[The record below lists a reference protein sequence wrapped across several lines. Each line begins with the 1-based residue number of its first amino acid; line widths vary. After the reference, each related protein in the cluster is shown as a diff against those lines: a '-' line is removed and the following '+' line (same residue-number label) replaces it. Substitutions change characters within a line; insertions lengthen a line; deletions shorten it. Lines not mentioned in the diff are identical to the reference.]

1 MEENRWEISKIG
13 LINYWW
19 YDEEVFEFSK
29 GRMILRGT
37 NGSGKSVTM
46 QSFIP
51 LLLDG
56 KKTPERL
63 DPFGNKSRKIEDY
76 VLGYGDNIKEENTS
90 YLYMEFFKKETQNYV
105 TVGIGL
111 SAKKGQGVK
120 FWGFVIK
127 DGRRV
132 GKDFLLY
139 KELDNKILLTKQ
151 ELKNK
156 IGEGGQVVETQK
168 EYMQLVN
175 DNIFG
180 FETLEEYDEFIKLLI
195 EIRTPKL
202 SDGKNFK
209 PSIVTEIISN
219 SLRALSDEDLRP
231 VAESIENMNKTK
243 EQLETL
249 KNSQKAINNIQK
261 YYRDYNECV
270 LYEKAKRYINTNQ
283 ELKKQEVEERSLR
296 DSVKKSQEDIQK
308 YKEQI
313 EEIGTKI
320 KTNKFQLDE
329 LRKDERFNL
338 QKELTET
345 ENNIKANESELA
357 DKNRNIES
365 KGQEERQKDKAIRE
379 EQMRLE
385 MEQDEFKEI
394 EEEVSKKAKEIQYDE
409 YQFRIDDI
417 KNALNKRYN
426 YDSFNN
432 DVKRYI
438 DKIETSKKALEKAH
452 NFELDY
458 DKSLEELD
466 KKRKELNLKNQE
478 VTKSR
483 LELNDAKEKMI
494 ENMYVWERE
503 NTLLKIDDED
513 KAMVAQKI
521 QIYGETANFDSIL
534 EKLRVPYEKL
544 NSKILRQKV
553 QEESIKAEAEN
564 KIEELKQQI
573 EEWKNAKQAEPER
586 SKRIQKN
593 REKLTGLGIDYI
605 PFYNA
610 VDFKRDVSEDI
621 KNTIELALLDMG
633 ILDALIVSNNSLQK
647 IKGLGKEFE
656 DKYLDPRVP
665 KIGSSLLD
673 ILEITKP
680 ENSSI
685 TVEEISNILSNISLD
700 ENTEGTYVDDEGNY
714 KIGLI
719 SGKVNKNEEAKYIGR
734 EAKRRYKEKMI
745 QELQT
750 QIEVEKGIIEEQ
762 QSKIQKIEEDIGVL
776 KEEYN
781 NFPSKDEME
790 TCYHTLVKLID
801 ILQSIQEQEKSKERE
816 AEEKQ
821 KLLKQAKEEVEI
833 ATKGIYFTKTLQVF
847 ENNLEI
853 AKDFRE
859 ELFKME
865 QSHSNISSIYEKMEI
880 LKDNLEKIRDD
891 LDNLRYE
898 ASKMGIKKRELEEKK
913 RAIEEIMGQ
922 DFTELQQKMQECLRL
937 EGVLPSEERV
947 VRDAKSRLE
956 NQLENDNKRL
966 LGIEEIVKELMAK
979 NKILQEIFEEE
990 LNLKYVIEEP
1000 IETQRQAR
1008 NILSQY
1014 SKFEKAGKTLSD
1026 YFSILVSKYTENSE
1040 NLIEYS
1046 IAIDELYQQT
1056 DVDISETD
1064 LSLVYATRNRMDIT
1078 GFTKGRK
1085 VNLIALSKDIEE
1097 TIEETQSLIEEDD
1110 RKLFEDILTNTVGR
1124 KIRDRIYHSKE
1135 WVKNMNDL
1143 METLNTSSGLSFSLK
1158 WKPKAATDET
1168 EVDTAELVNILNADS
1183 KILKQEEITKI
1194 ANHFRSKFAKAEEK
1208 SKEKGNII
1216 PFYNIMKET
1225 LDYRNWFEFEFLFK
1239 QGNNVKKTLTNNAFY
1254 KLSGG
1259 EKAMAMYIPLFAA
1272 VYARYESAKND
1283 CPRIISLDEAF
1294 AGVDD
1299 NNIRDMFR
1307 ILTKLD
1313 LEYIINSQVLWGEYD
1328 TIPSLAI
1335 NELVSDPSSQI
1346 VSVIRYRW
1354 DGNKR
1359 ELVI

>member
-19 YDEEVFEFSK
+19 YDEEEFEFSN

-90 YLYMEFFKKETQNYV
+90 YLYMEFFKKETQNYI
-105 TVGIGL
+105 TVGMGL
-111 SAKKGQGVK
+111 SAKRGQGVK

-139 KELDNKILLTKQ
+139 KELDNKIPLTKQ

-219 SLRALSDEDLRP
+219 SLRPLSDEDLRP

-243 EQLETL
+243 EQLESL
-249 KNSQKAINNIQK
+249 KNSKRAINNIQK
-261 YYRDYNECV
+261 YYRDYNECA
-270 LYEKAKRYINTNQ
+270 LYEKAKRYISTNQ
-283 ELKKQEVEERSLR
+283 ELKKQENEEQTLKSAVE
-296 DSVKKSQEDIQK
+296 KSQEDIQK
-308 YKEQI
+308 YGEQI
-313 EEIGTKI
+313 QEIETKI

-345 ENNIKANESELA
+345 ENDIKTKETELA
-357 DKNRNIES
+357 EKNRNIES
-365 KGQEERQKDKAIRE
+365 KRQEEHQKENAIRE
-379 EQMRLE
+379 EHTNLE
-385 MEQDEFKEI
+385 MEEDNFKKI
-394 EEEVSKKAKEIQYDE
+394 EEEVSEKAKEIQYDE

-417 KNALNKRYN
+417 KKDLNKRYN

-438 DKIETSKKALEKAH
+438 EKIETGKKSLEKAH
-452 NFELDY
+452 NLELDY

-466 KKRKELNLKNQE
+466 KKRKDLSQKNQE
-478 VTKSR
+478 VTKNR
-483 LELNDAKEKMI
+483 LELNETKEKMI

-503 NTLLKIDDED
+503 NNLLKIENED
-513 KAMVAQKI
+513 KAIIAQKI
-521 QIYGETANFDSIL
+521 QTYGENANFDDIL
-534 EKLRVPYEKL
+534 EKVRVPYDKI
-544 NSKILRQKV
+544 NSEILTQKV
-553 QEESIKAEAEN
+553 KEENVKTEAEN
-564 KIEELKQQI
+564 KIEELKEQI
-573 EEWKNAKQAEPER
+573 EEWKNTKEAEPER
-586 SKRIQKN
+586 NQRIQQN
-593 REKLTGLGIDYI
+593 REKLTELGIDYI

-610 VDFKRDVSEDI
+610 VDFKREI
-621 KNTIELALLDMG
+621 PEETRNMIELALADMG
-633 ILDALIVSNNSLQK
+633 ILDALIVSDKSLQK
-647 IKGLGKEFE
+647 IKSLGKEFE
-656 DKYLDPRVP
+656 DKYLISKAPR
-665 KIGSSLLD
+665 IGSSLLD
-673 ILEITKP
+673 ILEIAKP

-700 ENTEGTYVDDEGNY
+700 ENFEGTYVDDEGNY

-719 SGKVNKNEEAKYIGR
+719 KGKVSKNEDAKYIGR
-734 EAKRRYKEKMI
+734 ESKRRYKEKMI
-745 QELQT
+745 QELQI
-750 QIEVEKGIIEEQ
+750 QIEEQ
-762 QSKIQKIEEDIGVL
+762 KVITEEQENKIQKIEESLEVL

-781 NFPSKDEME
+781 KFPSKDEME
-790 TCYHTLVKLID
+790 TCYHRLIKQID
-801 ILQSIQEQEKSKERE
+801 ILQSMQEQERAKEQE
-816 AEEKQ
+816 TEEKQ
-821 KLLKQAKEEVEI
+821 KLLKQAKEEVENS
-833 ATKGIYFTKTLQVF
+833 TKGIYFTKTLQVF

-865 QSHSNISSIYEKMEI
+865 QIHNNISSKYEKLE
-880 LKDNLEKIRDD
+880 LLQDSLEKIRDD

-898 ASKMGIKKRELEEKK
+898 SSKMEIKKKELEEKK
-913 RAIEEIMGQ
+913 KAIEEMMGQ
-922 DFTELQQKMQECLRL
+922 DFTELQQKMQECLGL
-937 EGVLPSEERV
+937 EEALPLEERAI
-947 VRDAKSRLE
+947 RDAKSRLE
-956 NQLENDNKRL
+956 NQLENDNKKL
-966 LGIEEIVKELMAK
+966 IGIEELLEELVTK

-1000 IETQRQAR
+1000 TETQKQAR

-1014 SKFEKAGKTLSD
+1014 SSKFEKAGKTLSD
-1026 YFSILVSKYTENSE
+1026 YFAILVSKYTENSE

-1046 IAIDELYQQT
+1046 IAIEELYPQIEMDENKYMQ
-1056 DVDISETD
+1056 I
-1064 LSLVYATRNRMDIT
+1064 YATKNRMDIT

-1085 VNLIALSKDIEE
+1085 VNLNALSKDIEE
-1097 TIEETQSLIEEDD
+1097 SIEETQSLIEEDD

-1158 WKPKAATDET
+1158 WKPKSATDET
-1168 EVDTAELVNILNADS
+1168 EVDTAELVSILEADS

-1208 SKEKGNII
+1208 SKEKGNIV

-1239 QGNNVKKTLTNNAFY
+1239 QGNNARKTLTNNAFY

-1272 VYARYESAKND
+1272 VYARYESARSD

-1335 NELVSDPSSQI
+1335 NELVSDPSMQI

-1359 ELVI
+1359 ELVV